1 MVWRRPGLRR
11 RAPQVPIRLPHSGPG
26 PAPMPRGA
34 AAGGAA
40 IAVLLLAASLTLAPR
55 AAEQAEPAF
64 AMAPITPVMPA
75 DGLDPARVR
84 LGERLFRDPRLSR
97 SGRVS
102 CVTCHLLDGN
112 GADGHAFSAS
122 PEAGGTLDLITPTVF
137 NAALS
142 FRLGW
147 QGRTRSLEE
156 QTEFILLNPRLMNT
170 GWTELTGR
178 LRADP
183 EYREAFAAAYGG
195 RIGRAQV
202 LDALASFGRL
212 LVTPD
217 ARFDRH
223 LRGERGAITPEE
235 EAGYALFKAVG
246 CIACHQGVNVGGNLF
261 QRFGIFQA
269 PFAPDRPLRTADLGR
284 FEITGA
290 ERDRHVFRVPSLR
303 NVAVTPPY
311 FHDGSAATLEEAVAT
326 MARQQLG
333 RDLGQEEVGLLAGF
347 LRTLTGEYQGRML
360 ALPPPGDGP

>member
-1 MVWRRPGLRR
+1 MVRRRPGLRR
-11 RAPQVPIRLPHSGPG
+11 RAPQVPIRLPHSGTG
-26 PAPMPRGA
+26 LVPMSRG
-34 AAGGAA
+34 AAGGAVVVA
-40 IAVLLLAASLTLAPR
+40 LLLALPFALAPR
-55 AAEQAEPAF
+55 AAEQAAPAF
-64 AMAPITPVMPA
+64 MEPITPVLPPT
-75 DGLDPARVR
+75 GLDPARVR

-97 SGRVS
+97 GGRVA
-102 CVTCHLLDGN
+102 CATCHLLGAN
-112 GADGHAFSAS
+112 GADAQALSAS
-122 PEAGGTLDLITPTVF
+122 PEAGGTLDLNTPTVF
-137 NAALS
+137 NAVFS

-156 QTEFILLNPRLMNT
+156 QSEFILLSPRLMNMSW
-170 GWTELTGR
+170 GELTGR

-183 EYREAFAAAYGG
+183 EYRDAFAAAYGG
-195 RIGRAQV
+195 RIERTQV
-202 LDALASFGRL
+202 LDALASFGRS

-217 ARFDRH
+217 SRFDRH
-223 LRGERGAITPEE
+223 LRGERGALTPEE

-246 CIACHQGVNVGGNLF
+246 CIACHQGVNLGGNLF

-269 PFAPDRPLRTADLGR
+269 TPAADRPLRSTADLGR

-311 FHDGSAATLEEAVAT
+311 FHDGSAATLEDAVTT

-347 LRTLTGEYQGRML
+347 LRTLTGEYQGRVL
-360 ALPPPGDGP
+360 TLPPPDGGP